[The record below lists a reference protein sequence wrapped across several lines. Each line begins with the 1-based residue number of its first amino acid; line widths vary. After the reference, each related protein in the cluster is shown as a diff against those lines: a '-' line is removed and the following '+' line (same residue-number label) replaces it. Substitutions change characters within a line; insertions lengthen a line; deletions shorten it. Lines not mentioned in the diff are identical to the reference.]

1 MRWFRQTVV
10 PTSHQGPR
18 TQFSNFHSGKRGV
31 CRNAGRRRLQR
42 LSLAIC
48 EREGGHAHA
57 KCQMLGLHTATGCTQ
72 MLGLHIAAGCA
83 QILGLRIAAGAHKCW
98 GCALLRGVRIAAGC
112 AQMLG
117 LRIAGCAQVL
127 GLRIVAWCA
136 QILGV
141 CALQGACKCKSCRL
155 PRCTQ
160 TQMLGTGAAGGVRW
174 ASNREVLP
182 KSLIPALPA
191 ASVKRWP

>member
-1 MRWFRQTVV
+1 MPMRRLRLSPCIPRPQETRWSGRQTVV
-10 PTSHQGPR
+10 PTSHQPR

-98 GCALLRGVRIAAGC
+98 GCALQGARRCWGC
-112 AQMLG
+112 ALLHGAHKYWGCAHCRVRANANPADCRGARRHKCWGLG
-117 LRIAGCAQVL
+117 LRA
-127 GLRIVAWCA
+127 
-136 QILGV
+136 V
-141 CALQGACKCKSCRL
+141 C
-155 PRCTQ
+155 
-160 TQMLGTGAAGGVRW
+160 GGR
-174 ASNREVLP
+174 AIGRFCPNP
-182 KSLIPALPA
+182 
-191 ASVKRWP
+191 